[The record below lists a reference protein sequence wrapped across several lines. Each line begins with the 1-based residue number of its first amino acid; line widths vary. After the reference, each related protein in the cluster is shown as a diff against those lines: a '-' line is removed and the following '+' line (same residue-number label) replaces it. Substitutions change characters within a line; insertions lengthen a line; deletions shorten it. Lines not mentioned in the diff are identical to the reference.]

1 MPTHL
6 TKEHME
12 RMRIPRLHH
21 ACTLQAIPDTCQH
34 KAHALSYIDA
44 LGDNLRDGVGLML
57 FGDYSSGKSGL
68 GSILLKAAASLG
80 KIGLWIRATEIPGF
94 YINSTQFD
102 EHHSMIERAVTV
114 PLLVVDEV
122 ILFGDKRDWHFERL
136 MRDRIGTKRAT
147 VCTTNLSPQ
156 KVKSQYPAL
165 AAVMQE
171 AVIPIHVAGHDFR
184 ADIRDRIKEDF
195 EDTK

>member
-6 TKEHME
+6 TKDHME

-34 KAHALSYIDA
+34 KAHVLSYIDA

-68 GSILLKAAASLG
+68 GSILLKAAASSG
-80 KIGLWIRATEIPGF
+80 RIGLWIAASRIPGY
-94 YINSTQFD
+94 YINGDVFD
-102 EHHSMIERAVTV
+102 EHHTMIERAVAA
-114 PLLVVDEV
+114 PLLMIDEV
-122 ILFGDKRDWHFERL
+122 ILFGDKRDWHLERL
-136 MRDRIGTKRAT
+136 VRDRIGLQRAT
-147 VCTTNLSPQ
+147 IVTTNLSPA
-156 KVKSQYPAL
+156 KFKNHYSAL

-171 AVIPIHVAGHDFR
+171 AIIPIHVDGHDFR
-184 ADIRDRIKEDF
+184 ADIKERLQGKF
-195 EDTK
+195 EAS